1 MQFEINSN
9 IDFFLLNKKMLKGE
23 RKEERRT
30 DRSGFSMNHIIIPQK
45 QEPKAVIIPLTEKY
59 ERKMGEN
66 YDHMNNI

>member
-1 MQFEINSN
+1 
-9 IDFFLLNKKMLKGE
+9 
-23 RKEERRT
+23 
-30 DRSGFSMNHIIIPQK
+30 MNHIIIPQK